1 LTFLIF
7 KDIHEQEELMA
18 VEQNLKLMRRWF
30 HEVWNEGKTQT
41 IYDLMAPDGVGI
53 GQLENGAP
61 LRGPAEFEAL
71 VNRLRGGFPDI
82 NIQIEDAFGADD
94 KVVVRWAATMTHF
107 GDIPGAPATG
117 KPVRMTGIT
126 IARIMGNQIVEGWD
140 NWDQLAMLKQ
150 IGAH

>member
-1 LTFLIF
+1 LVFLIF
-7 KDIHEQEELMA
+7 KDIREQEELMS

-30 HEVWNEGKTQT
+30 QEVWNEGKMQT
-41 IYDLMAPDGVGI
+41 IYELMAPDGVGI
-53 GQLENGAP
+53 GQLENGAA

-71 VNRLRGGFPDI
+71 VNRLRAGFPDI
-82 NIQIEDAFGADD
+82 NIKMEDAFGADD

-107 GDIPGAPATG
+107 GDIPGKPATG
-117 KPVRMTGIT
+117 KTVRMTGIT
-126 IARIMGNQIVEGWD
+126 ITRIANNQIVEGWD